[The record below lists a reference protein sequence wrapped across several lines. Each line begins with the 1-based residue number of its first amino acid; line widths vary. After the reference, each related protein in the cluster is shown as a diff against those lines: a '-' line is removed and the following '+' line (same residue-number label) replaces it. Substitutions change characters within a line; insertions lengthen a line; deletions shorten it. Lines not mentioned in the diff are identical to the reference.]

1 MKSCHLLLS
10 MLLLRLCSPLAADPA
25 TPPSASPSAGP
36 ATPPDISPEHRPAAS
51 VVEGEK
57 VTLHLEGVPESHRQQ
72 IEEVLKEQL
81 GFAPDSAPS
90 APLADDLAFFAR
102 QHLISHGWQ
111 EADVSWALENGG
123 IRLTFAPGDPLLA
136 GDVTW
141 SGDASPV
148 PAEEL
153 EALLF
158 RPLQE
163 VHGKDRAKLPWV
175 NDSVQSGVALVA
187 RRLQADGYLT
197 ATAALTTAPSADGKR
212 IDLAIELKTG
222 PRSLITTATVTGAP
236 EPLAAQLAAEVSGLS
251 GAPSNQARMDDAARR
266 MGSHLSR
273 AGWLDAQVKSEA
285 IPDKTGQNAAL
296 TFRIDPGAQTRITGV
311 EVAPGLSKGAQKT
324 LREVFRPAVG
334 RVWAAADV
342 ELLFRRALDS
352 GMFRK
357 LDYEPKKQPAAT
369 APGVAGDGT
378 VSAVL
383 HLDGE
388 ETDPYQLGLNG
399 GYETFLGSFVGAE
412 IGGSNLWN
420 AGNRWR
426 IAADYGAFG
435 PSGSISLIDPS
446 LFASEYGSTTELA
459 LRHSLRF
466 DYVSTTLGGR
476 FALNRRVNIPF
487 SYTLFTGAT
496 ITSATSLLLT
506 PLELGPDFY
515 GTLSLGGSMQL
526 DFRDSPVLPTRG
538 WLLEA
543 RVEGIKL
550 VGEES
555 GITFTRSELRGS
567 WFQPLAEKTR
577 FAAGVKFVNIAGA
590 STTELPIDLRVF
602 NGGAFS
608 VRSFAER
615 ELGPLSLLG
624 DTPVGGAGSFTA
636 SAEVS
641 HEVMKNFDIAVFAD
655 AGSLSHKGTFE
666 LPEDFRFALGA
677 GLRYRLPFG
686 PMRLDYGWNPDRRTG
701 EKAGA
706 LHVALGFPF

>member
-1 MKSCHLLLS
+1 MKSRHLLLS
-10 MLLLRLCSPLAADPA
+10 LLLCAPLAAEPA
-25 TPPSASPSAGP
+25 AQ
-36 ATPPDISPEHRPAAS
+36 PDISPEHRPAAA

-57 VTLHLEGVPESHRQQ
+57 VTLHLEGVPESHRTE
-72 IEEVLKEQL
+72 IEALLKEQL

-111 EADVSWALENGG
+111 GADVSWTLENGG

-141 SGDASPV
+141 SGDTSPV

-175 NDSVQSGVALVA
+175 TESVQSGLALVA

-197 ATAALTTAPSADGKR
+197 ATATLTTAPSADGKR
-212 IDLAIELKTG
+212 TDMAIELKTG

-285 IPDKTGQNAAL
+285 IPDKTGHNAAL

-311 EVAPGLSKGAQKT
+311 EVASGLSKGAQKT

-357 LDYEPKKQPAAT
+357 LDYEPKKQSGAAQ
-369 APGVAGDGT
+369 PDGT
-378 VSAVL
+378 VAAVL
-383 HLDGE
+383 QLDGE
-388 ETDPYQLGLNG
+388 ETDPYQLGLHG
-399 GYETFLGSFVGAE
+399 GYETFLGPFVGAE
-412 IGGSNLWN
+412 IGGPNLWN

-446 LFASEYGSTTELA
+446 LFASEYGSTAELA

-476 FALNRRVNIPF
+476 FALNRRVNLPF
-487 SYTLFTGAT
+487 SYTVFTGAT
-496 ITSATSLLLT
+496 VTSATSLLLT

-515 GTLSLGGSMQL
+515 GTLSLGASMQL

-608 VRSFAER
+608 VRSFSER

-655 AGSLSHKGTFE
+655 AGSLSHQGTFE
-666 LPEDFRFALGA
+666 LPEDFRYALGA

-686 PMRLDYGWNPDRRTG
+686 PMRLDYGWNPDRRPG